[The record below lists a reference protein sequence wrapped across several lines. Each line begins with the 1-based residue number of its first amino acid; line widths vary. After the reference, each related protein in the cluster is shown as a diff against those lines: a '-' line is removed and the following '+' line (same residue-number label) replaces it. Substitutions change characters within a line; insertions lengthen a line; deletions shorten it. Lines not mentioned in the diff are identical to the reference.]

1 MSKAKKKVRWDDP
14 ALTRLFRYALPYK
27 WQLVM
32 ASIWIVGA
40 ASMSSLTATLL
51 GKLTDLGFYE
61 KEPWVI
67 VAAPATLIGV
77 TLLYAVSTVMSTYLL
92 TKISQSML
100 VTLRTELFA
109 RILHWPFSNYQSHS
123 TGLVCSKFVNEAN
136 IALGGAV
143 SAAIILVRDSLQ
155 IIALFAVL
163 FWQNWQLTLVALVV
177 GPVGALIM
185 RAISQRTKR
194 IVKASQAAI
203 AGILSRV
210 QESYKAER
218 LVKISD
224 TYDFEMDRF
233 RPINQKIRRTELKR
247 QIMQGL
253 GTPVTQVITMSGVAV
268 VVAYALFEAQA
279 GRLTIG
285 EFITFLSAMMLLM
298 PPLQHLAGLN
308 ATFASISVAAK
319 SIFDTMDE
327 AVEDDKGTVELK
339 DVKGA
344 IEFKD
349 VHLTYPGTTREA
361 IKGVTF
367 SVRPG
372 EHVALV
378 GLSGSGKSSMVNL
391 VPRFW
396 SVTSGAVTVD
406 GVNVEDCTLTS
417 LRNHIAVV
425 SQNVILFDTTIR
437 ENIAYGMPEVSEAA
451 IEKAVEAAALTEVV
465 AALPKG
471 LDTPVGE
478 AGGLLSGGQKQRI
491 SIARALLKDAP
502 ILILDEAT
510 SALDSESENQ
520 IKEALETLMR
530 GRTCLTVAH
539 RLSTIDRADRI
550 VVMQYG
556 VIVEEGTPAELLAK
570 GGAYARMVRLQTG
583 VGRECC
589 NFPDNK
595 KASKNTL

>member
-1 MSKAKKKVRWDDP
+1 MSKTKKKVRWDDP

-61 KEPWVI
+61 KESWVI
-67 VAAPATLIGV
+67 AAAPATLIGV

-109 RILHWPFSNYQSHS
+109 RILHWPFANYQSHS

-233 RPINQKIRRTELKR
+233 RTINQKIRRTELKR

-327 AVEDDKGTVELK
+327 AVEEDKGTVELK
-339 DVKGA
+339 NVKGA

-361 IKGVTF
+361 IKGVTL
-367 SVRPG
+367 SVRSG

-425 SQNVILFDTTIR
+425 SQNVILFDTTVR
-437 ENIAYGMPEVSEAA
+437 ENIAYGMPEASEAA
-451 IEKAVEAAALTEVV
+451 IEKAVEAAALAEVV

-550 VVMQYG
+550 VVMQDG

-583 VGRECC
+583 VGREC
-589 NFPDNK
+589 
-595 KASKNTL
+595 

>member
-32 ASIWIVGA
+32 ASVWIVGA

-51 GKLTDLGFYE
+51 GRLTDLGFYE
-61 KEPWVI
+61 KESWVI
-67 VAAPATLIGV
+67 AAAPATLIGV

-92 TKISQSML
+92 TKISQSMM

-109 RILHWPFSNYQSHS
+109 RILHWPFANYQSHS

-155 IIALFAVL
+155 IVALFAVL

-247 QIMQGL
+247 QVMQGL

-327 AVEDDKGTVELK
+327 AVEEDKGTVELK
-339 DVKGA
+339 NVKGA

-349 VHLTYPGTTREA
+349 VRLTYPGTTREA
-361 IKGVTF
+361 IKGVTL

-396 SVTSGAVTVD
+396 RVSSGAVTVD
-406 GVNVEDCTLTS
+406 GVNVEDCTLAS
-417 LRNHIAVV
+417 LRDHIAVV
-425 SQNVILFDTTIR
+425 SQNVILFDTTVR
-437 ENIAYGMPEVSEAA
+437 ENIVYGMPGVSEAV
-451 IEKAVEAAALTEVV
+451 IEKAVKAAALTEVV

-550 VVMQYG
+550 VVMQDG

-583 VGRECC
+583 VGREC
-589 NFPDNK
+589 
-595 KASKNTL
+595 

>member
-1 MSKAKKKVRWDDP
+1 MSKTKKKVRWDDP

-32 ASIWIVGA
+32 ASVWIVGA

-51 GKLTDLGFYE
+51 GRLTDLGFYE
-61 KEPWVI
+61 KESWVI
-67 VAAPATLIGV
+67 AAAPATLIGV

-109 RILHWPFSNYQSHS
+109 RILHWPFVNYQSHS

-233 RPINQKIRRTELKR
+233 RTINQKIRRTELKR

-361 IKGVTF
+361 IKGVTL

-437 ENIAYGMPEVSEAA
+437 ENIAYGMSEVSEVA

-491 SIARALLKDAP
+491 SMARALLKDAP

-550 VVMQYG
+550 VVMQDG
-556 VIVEEGTPAELLAK
+556 VIVEEGTPAELMAK

-583 VGRECC
+583 VGREC
-589 NFPDNK
+589 
-595 KASKNTL
+595 

>member
-32 ASIWIVGA
+32 ASVWIVGA

-61 KEPWVI
+61 KESWVI
-67 VAAPATLIGV
+67 AAAPATLIGV

-109 RILHWPFSNYQSHS
+109 RILHWPFANYQSHS

-327 AVEDDKGTVELK
+327 AVEEDKGTVELK
-339 DVKGA
+339 DVRGA

-361 IKGVTF
+361 IKGVTL

-451 IEKAVEAAALTEVV
+451 IEKAVEAAALKEVV
-465 AALPKG
+465 ATLPKG

-520 IKEALETLMR
+520 IKEALEMLMK

-550 VVMQYG
+550 VVMQDG
-556 VIVEEGTPAELLAK
+556 EIVEEGAPAELLAK

-583 VGRECC
+583 VGREC
-589 NFPDNK
+589 
-595 KASKNTL
+595 

>member
-32 ASIWIVGA
+32 ASVWIVGA

-61 KEPWVI
+61 KESWVI
-67 VAAPATLIGV
+67 AAAPATLIGV

-92 TKISQSML
+92 TKISQSIL

-109 RILHWPFSNYQSHS
+109 RILHWPFANYQSHS

-319 SIFDTMDE
+319 SISDTMDE

-349 VHLTYPGTTREA
+349 VRLTYPGTTREA
-361 IKGVTF
+361 IKGVTL

-406 GVNVEDCTLTS
+406 GVNVEDCTLAS

-437 ENIAYGMPEVSEAA
+437 ENITYGMPEVSEAA
-451 IEKAVEAAALTEVV
+451 IEKAMEAAALTEVV

-550 VVMQYG
+550 VVMQDG

-583 VGRECC
+583 VGREC
-589 NFPDNK
+589 
-595 KASKNTL
+595 

>member
-1 MSKAKKKVRWDDP
+1 MSKTKKKVRWDDP

-32 ASIWIVGA
+32 ATIWIVGA
-40 ASMSSLTATLL
+40 ASMSSLAATLL
-51 GKLTDLGFYE
+51 GRLTDLGFYE

-67 VAAPATLIGV
+67 AAAPATLIGV

-109 RILHWPFSNYQSHS
+109 RILHWPFANYQSHS

-233 RPINQKIRRTELKR
+233 RTINQKIRRTELKR

-327 AVEDDKGTVELK
+327 AVEEDKGTVELK
-339 DVKGA
+339 NVKGA

-361 IKGVTF
+361 IKGVTL

-406 GVNVEDCTLTS
+406 GVNVEDCTLAS
-417 LRNHIAVV
+417 LRDHIAVV

-437 ENIAYGMPEVSEAA
+437 ENIAYGMLEASEAA

-465 AALPKG
+465 ALPKG

-520 IKEALETLMR
+520 IKEALETLMK

-550 VVMQYG
+550 VVMQDG
-556 VIVEEGTPAELLAK
+556 VIVEEGTPTELMAK

-583 VGRECC
+583 SIER
-589 NFPDNK
+589 
-595 KASKNTL
+595 

>member
-1 MSKAKKKVRWDDP
+1 MSKTKKKVRWDDP

-67 VAAPATLIGV
+67 AAAPATLIGV

-109 RILHWPFSNYQSHS
+109 RILHWPFANYQSHS

-233 RPINQKIRRTELKR
+233 RLINQKIRRTELKR

-327 AVEDDKGTVELK
+327 AVEEDKGTVELK
-339 DVKGA
+339 DVRGA

-349 VHLTYPGTTREA
+349 VHLTYPGNTREA
-361 IKGVTF
+361 IKGVTL

-396 SVTSGAVTVD
+396 SVTSGTVTVD

-451 IEKAVEAAALTEVV
+451 IEKAVEAAALREVV

-520 IKEALETLMR
+520 IKEALETLMK

-539 RLSTIDRADRI
+539 RLSTIDHADRI
-550 VVMQYG
+550 VVMQDG
-556 VIVEEGTPAELLAK
+556 VIVEEGTPAELMEK

-583 VGRECC
+583 RSIY
-589 NFPDNK
+589 F
-595 KASKNTL
+595 

>member
-67 VAAPATLIGV
+67 AAAPATLIGV

-100 VTLRTELFA
+100 VTLRTELLA
-109 RILHWPFSNYQSHS
+109 RILHWPFANYQSHS

-327 AVEDDKGTVELK
+327 AVEEDKGTVELK
-339 DVKGA
+339 NVKGA

-361 IKGVTF
+361 IKGVTL

-417 LRNHIAVV
+417 LRDHIAVV
-425 SQNVILFDTTIR
+425 SQNVIFFDATIW
-437 ENIAYGMPEVSEAA
+437 ENIAYGLTHVTDEAVQ
-451 IEKAVEAAALTEVV
+451 KAVESAALTDVI
-465 AALPKG
+465 AALPQG

-478 AGGLLSGGQKQRI
+478 AGSLLSGGQKQRI

-520 IKEALETLMR
+520 IKEALETLMK

-550 VVMQYG
+550 VVMKDG
-556 VIVEEGTPAELLAK
+556 AIVEAGTPEELMARD
-570 GGAYARMVRLQTG
+570 GAYARMVRLQK
-583 VGRECC
+583 GRR
-589 NFPDNK
+589 
-595 KASKNTL
+595 

>member
-1 MSKAKKKVRWDDP
+1 MSKEKKKVRWDDP

-32 ASIWIVGA
+32 ASVWIVGA

-61 KEPWVI
+61 KESWVI
-67 VAAPATLIGV
+67 AAAPATLIGV

-92 TKISQSML
+92 TKISQSIL

-247 QIMQGL
+247 QVMQGL

-327 AVEDDKGTVELK
+327 AVEEDKGTVELK
-339 DVKGA
+339 NVKGA

-361 IKGVTF
+361 IKGVTL
-367 SVRPG
+367 SVRSG

-425 SQNVILFDTTIR
+425 SQNVILFDTTVR

-451 IEKAVEAAALTEVV
+451 IEKAVEAAALKEVV
-465 AALPKG
+465 AALPQG

-530 GRTCLTVAH
+530 GRTCLTIAH

-550 VVMQYG
+550 VVMQDG
-556 VIVEEGTPAELLAK
+556 AIVEEGTPAELLAK
-570 GGAYARMVRLQTG
+570 GGAYARMVSLQTG
-583 VGRECC
+583 VGREC
-589 NFPDNK
+589 
-595 KASKNTL
+595 

>member
-32 ASIWIVGA
+32 ASVWIVGA

-67 VAAPATLIGV
+67 AAAPATLIGV

-109 RILHWPFSNYQSHS
+109 RILHWPFANYQSHS

-327 AVEDDKGTVELK
+327 AVEEDKGTVGLK
-339 DVKGA
+339 NIKGA

-349 VHLTYPGTTREA
+349 VRLTYPGTTREA
-361 IKGVTF
+361 IKGVTL

-406 GVNVEDCTLTS
+406 GVNVEDCTLAS

-437 ENIAYGMPEVSEAA
+437 ENIAYGMPEVSEAT

-478 AGGLLSGGQKQRI
+478 AGSLLSGGQKQRI

-520 IKEALETLMR
+520 IKEALEILMK

-550 VVMQYG
+550 VVMQDG
-556 VIVEEGTPAELLAK
+556 VIVEEGMPAELLAK

-583 VGRECC
+583 VGREC
-589 NFPDNK
+589 
-595 KASKNTL
+595 

>member
-67 VAAPATLIGV
+67 AAAPATLIGV

-109 RILHWPFSNYQSHS
+109 RILHWPFANYQSHS

-233 RPINQKIRRTELKR
+233 RLINQKIRRTELKR

-327 AVEDDKGTVELK
+327 AVEEDKGTVELK
-339 DVKGA
+339 NVKGA

-349 VHLTYPGTTREA
+349 VRLTYPGTTREA
-361 IKGVTF
+361 IKGVTL

-425 SQNVILFDTTIR
+425 SQNVILFDTTVR
-437 ENIAYGMPEVSEAA
+437 ENIAYGMPEVSETA

-478 AGGLLSGGQKQRI
+478 AGGLLSGGQKQRV

-520 IKEALETLMR
+520 IKEALETLMK

-550 VVMQYG
+550 VVMQDG
-556 VIVEEGTPAELLAK
+556 VIVEEGTPAVLLAK
-570 GGAYARMVRLQTG
+570 GGVYARMVKLQTG
-583 VGRECC
+583 
-589 NFPDNK
+589 
-595 KASKNTL
+595 S

>member
-1 MSKAKKKVRWDDP
+1 MSKVKKKVRWDDP
-14 ALTRLFRYALPYK
+14 ALTRLFHYALPYK

-32 ASIWIVGA
+32 ASVWIVGA

-51 GKLTDLGFYE
+51 GRLTDLGFYE
-61 KEPWVI
+61 KESWVI
-67 VAAPATLIGV
+67 AAAPATLIGV

-109 RILHWPFSNYQSHS
+109 RILHWPFANYQSHS

-185 RAISQRTKR
+185 RVISQRTKR

-361 IKGVTF
+361 IKGVTL

-406 GVNVEDCTLTS
+406 GVNVEDCTLAS

-550 VVMQYG
+550 VVMQDG

-570 GGAYARMVRLQTG
+570 GGAYAWMVRLQTG
-583 VGRECC
+583 VGREC
-589 NFPDNK
+589 
-595 KASKNTL
+595 

>member
-1 MSKAKKKVRWDDP
+1 MSKTKKKVRWGDP

-67 VAAPATLIGV
+67 AAAPATLIGV

-109 RILHWPFSNYQSHS
+109 RILHWPFANYQSHS

-247 QIMQGL
+247 QVMQGL

-327 AVEDDKGTVELK
+327 AVEEDKGTVELK
-339 DVKGA
+339 NVQGA

-349 VHLTYPGTTREA
+349 VRLTYPGTTREA
-361 IKGVTF
+361 IKGVTL

-465 AALPKG
+465 EALPKG

-550 VVMQYG
+550 VVMQDG

-583 VGRECC
+583 VGREC
-589 NFPDNK
+589 
-595 KASKNTL
+595 

>member
-14 ALTRLFRYALPYK
+14 ALTRLFRYARPYK

-32 ASIWIVGA
+32 ASVWIVGA

-67 VAAPATLIGV
+67 AAAPATLIGV

-92 TKISQSML
+92 TKISQSIL

-109 RILHWPFSNYQSHS
+109 RILHWPFANYQSHS

-233 RPINQKIRRTELKR
+233 RPVNQKIRRTELKR

-349 VHLTYPGTTREA
+349 VRLTYPGTTREA
-361 IKGVTF
+361 IKGVTL

-451 IEKAVEAAALTEVV
+451 IEKAMEAAALTEVV

-520 IKEALETLMR
+520 IKEALETLMK

-550 VVMQYG
+550 VVMQDG
-556 VIVEEGTPAELLAK
+556 EIVEEGAPAELLAK

-583 VGRECC
+583 VGREC
-589 NFPDNK
+589 
-595 KASKNTL
+595 

>member
-51 GKLTDLGFYE
+51 GRLTDLGFYE

-67 VAAPATLIGV
+67 AAAPATLIGV

-92 TKISQSML
+92 TKISQSIL

-109 RILHWPFSNYQSHS
+109 RILHWPFANYQSHS

-247 QIMQGL
+247 QVMQGL

-327 AVEDDKGTVELK
+327 AVDEDKGTVELK
-339 DVKGA
+339 NVKGA

-361 IKGVTF
+361 IKGVTL

-396 SVTSGAVTVD
+396 RVSSGAVTVD

-425 SQNVILFDTTIR
+425 SQNVILFDTTVR

-478 AGGLLSGGQKQRI
+478 AGSLLSGGQKQRI

-520 IKEALETLMR
+520 IKEALEILMK

-550 VVMQYG
+550 VVMQDG
-556 VIVEEGTPAELLAK
+556 VIVEEGTPVELLAR
-570 GGAYARMVRLQTG
+570 GGAYARMVRLQRG
-583 VGRECC
+583 
-589 NFPDNK
+589 NIKDN
-595 KASKNTL
+595 

>member
-32 ASIWIVGA
+32 ASVWIVGA

-61 KEPWVI
+61 KESWVI
-67 VAAPATLIGV
+67 AAAPATLIGV

-109 RILHWPFSNYQSHS
+109 RILHWPFANYQSHS

-327 AVEDDKGTVELK
+327 AVEEDKGTVELK
-339 DVKGA
+339 NVKGA
-344 IEFKD
+344 IDFKD

-361 IKGVTF
+361 IKGVTL

-550 VVMQYG
+550 VVMQDG

-583 VGRECC
+583 VGREC
-589 NFPDNK
+589 
-595 KASKNTL
+595 

>member
-61 KEPWVI
+61 KESWVI
-67 VAAPATLIGV
+67 AAAPATLIGV

-109 RILHWPFSNYQSHS
+109 RILHWPFANYQSHS

-327 AVEDDKGTVELK
+327 AVEEDKGTVELK
-339 DVKGA
+339 NVQGA

-349 VHLTYPGTTREA
+349 VRLTYPGTTREA
-361 IKGVTF
+361 IKGVTL

-406 GVNVEDCTLTS
+406 GVNVEDCTLAS
-417 LRNHIAVV
+417 LRDHIAVV

-520 IKEALETLMR
+520 IKEALEMLMK

-550 VVMQYG
+550 VVMQDG

-583 VGRECC
+583 SIER
-589 NFPDNK
+589 
-595 KASKNTL
+595 

>member
-1 MSKAKKKVRWDDP
+1 MSKTKKKVRWDDP

-61 KEPWVI
+61 KESWVI
-67 VAAPATLIGV
+67 AAAPATLIGV

-109 RILHWPFSNYQSHS
+109 RILHWPFANYQSHS

-319 SIFDTMDE
+319 SIFNTMDE
-327 AVEDDKGTVELK
+327 AVEEDKGTVELK

-361 IKGVTF
+361 IKGVTL

-417 LRNHIAVV
+417 LRDHIAVV
-425 SQNVILFDTTIR
+425 SQNVMLFDTTIR
-437 ENIAYGMPEVSEAA
+437 ENIAYGMPEVSEAV

-465 AALPKG
+465 EALPKG

-520 IKEALETLMR
+520 IKEALEILMK

-550 VVMQYG
+550 VVMQDG

-583 VGRECC
+583 VGREC
-589 NFPDNK
+589 
-595 KASKNTL
+595 

>member
-14 ALTRLFRYALPYK
+14 ALTRLFRYALTYK

-67 VAAPATLIGV
+67 AAAPATLIGV

-100 VTLRTELFA
+100 VTLRTELFT
-109 RILHWPFSNYQSHS
+109 RILHWPFANYQSHS

-224 TYDFEMDRF
+224 TYDLEMDRF

-361 IKGVTF
+361 IKGVTL

-437 ENIAYGMPEVSEAA
+437 ENIAYGMPEVSEEA

-550 VVMQYG
+550 VVMQDG

-583 VGRECC
+583 VGREC
-589 NFPDNK
+589 
-595 KASKNTL
+595 

>member
-1 MSKAKKKVRWDDP
+1 MSKVKKKVRWDDP

-27 WQLVM
+27 WQLAL
-32 ASIWIVGA
+32 ASVWILGA

-61 KEPWVI
+61 QQPWVI
-67 VAAPATLIGV
+67 AAAPATLIGV

-92 TKISQSML
+92 TKISQSIL
-100 VTLRTELFA
+100 VTLRTELFG
-109 RILHWPFSNYQSHS
+109 RILHWPFAAYQSHP

-163 FWQNWQLTLVALVV
+163 FWQNWQLTLVALIV

-194 IVKASQAAI
+194 IVRESQSAI

-224 TYDFEMDRF
+224 TYDFEMARF
-233 RPINQKIRRTELKR
+233 RPINQKIRQTELKR

-253 GTPVTQVITMSGVAV
+253 GTPVTQVVTMSGVAV

-308 ATFASISVAAK
+308 ATFASISVAAR
-319 SIFDTMDE
+319 SIFGTMDE
-327 AVEDDKGTVELK
+327 AVEEDKGTVELK
-339 DVKGA
+339 NVKGA

-361 IKGVTF
+361 IKGVTL

-425 SQNVILFDTTIR
+425 SQNVILFDTTVR
-437 ENIAYGMPEVSEAA
+437 ENIAYGMPKVSEAA

-478 AGGLLSGGQKQRI
+478 AGSLLSGGQKQRI

-520 IKEALETLMR
+520 IKEALEMLMK

-550 VVMQYG
+550 VVMQDG

-570 GGAYARMVRLQTG
+570 GGEYARMVRLQTG
-583 VGRECC
+583 LSLTC
-589 NFPDNK
+589 
-595 KASKNTL
+595 

>member
-61 KEPWVI
+61 KESWVI
-67 VAAPATLIGV
+67 AAAPATLIGV

-109 RILHWPFSNYQSHS
+109 RILHWPFANYQSHS

-224 TYDFEMDRF
+224 TYDFEMARF

-308 ATFASISVAAK
+308 ATIASISVAAK

-327 AVEDDKGTVELK
+327 AVEEDKGTVELK
-339 DVKGA
+339 DVRGA

-349 VHLTYPGTTREA
+349 VRLTYPGTTREA
-361 IKGVTF
+361 IKGVTL

-396 SVTSGAVTVD
+396 SVTSGTVTVD
-406 GVNVEDCTLTS
+406 GVNVKDCTLTS

-425 SQNVILFDTTIR
+425 SQNVILFDTTVR

-520 IKEALETLMR
+520 IKEALETLMK

-550 VVMQYG
+550 VVMQDG
-556 VIVEEGTPAELLAK
+556 VIVEEGTPAELMAK
-570 GGAYARMVRLQTG
+570 EGAYARMVRLQTG
-583 VGRECC
+583 IGQI
-589 NFPDNK
+589 
-595 KASKNTL
+595 

>member
-61 KEPWVI
+61 KESWVI
-67 VAAPATLIGV
+67 AAAPATLIGV

-109 RILHWPFSNYQSHS
+109 RILHWPFANYQSHP

-163 FWQNWQLTLVALVV
+163 FCQNWQLTLVALVV

-349 VHLTYPGTTREA
+349 VRLTYPGTTREA
-361 IKGVTF
+361 IKGVTL

-417 LRNHIAVV
+417 LRDHIAVV

-437 ENIAYGMPEVSEAA
+437 ENIAYGMLKASEAA
-451 IEKAVEAAALTEVV
+451 IEKAVEAAALTDVV

-520 IKEALETLMR
+520 IKEALETLMK

-550 VVMQYG
+550 VVMQDG
-556 VIVEEGTPAELLAK
+556 EIVEEGAPAELLAK

-583 VGRECC
+583 VGREC
-589 NFPDNK
+589 
-595 KASKNTL
+595 

>member
-1 MSKAKKKVRWDDP
+1 MSKTKKKVRWDDP

-51 GKLTDLGFYE
+51 GRLTDLGFYE
-61 KEPWVI
+61 KESWVI
-67 VAAPATLIGV
+67 AAAPATLIGV

-92 TKISQSML
+92 TKISQSIL

-109 RILHWPFSNYQSHS
+109 RILHWPFANYQSHS

-194 IVKASQAAI
+194 IVKASQSAI

-339 DVKGA
+339 DIKGA

-361 IKGVTF
+361 IKGVTL

-406 GVNVEDCTLTS
+406 GVNVEDCTLAS

-478 AGGLLSGGQKQRI
+478 AGSLLSGGQKQRI

-520 IKEALETLMR
+520 IKEALEILMK

-550 VVMQYG
+550 VVMQDG

-583 VGRECC
+583 VSREC
-589 NFPDNK
+589 
-595 KASKNTL
+595 

>member
-61 KEPWVI
+61 KESWVI
-67 VAAPATLIGV
+67 AAAPATLIGV

-203 AGILSRV
+203 AGILSRA

-327 AVEDDKGTVELK
+327 AVEEDKGTVELK
-339 DVKGA
+339 DVRGA

-361 IKGVTF
+361 IKGVTL

-425 SQNVILFDTTIR
+425 SQNVMLFDTTVR
-437 ENIAYGMPEVSEAA
+437 ENIAYGMPEVSAGA
-451 IEKAVEAAALTEVV
+451 IEKAVEAAALKEVV
-465 AALPKG
+465 ATLPKG

-520 IKEALETLMR
+520 IKEALETLMK

-539 RLSTIDRADRI
+539 RLSTIDCADRI
-550 VVMQYG
+550 VVMQDG
-556 VIVEEGTPAELLAK
+556 VIVEEGAPAELMK
-570 GGAYARMVRLQTG
+570 INGIYARMVKLQRG
-583 VGRECC
+583 
-589 NFPDNK
+589 DN
-595 KASKNTL
+595 ADIN

>member
-1 MSKAKKKVRWDDP
+1 M
-14 ALTRLFRYALPYK
+14 
-27 WQLVM
+27 M
-32 ASIWIVGA
+32 ASVWIVGA

-51 GKLTDLGFYE
+51 GRLTDLGFYE
-61 KEPWVI
+61 KESWVI
-67 VAAPATLIGV
+67 AAAPATLIGV

-109 RILHWPFSNYQSHS
+109 RILHWPFANYQSHS

-327 AVEDDKGTVELK
+327 AVEEDKGTVELK
-339 DVKGA
+339 NVKGA

-349 VHLTYPGTTREA
+349 VRLTYPGTTREA
-361 IKGVTF
+361 IKGVTL
-367 SVRPG
+367 SVRSG

-425 SQNVILFDTTIR
+425 SQNVILFDTTVR

-451 IEKAVEAAALTEVV
+451 IEKAVEAAALKEVV
-465 AALPKG
+465 AALPQG

-530 GRTCLTVAH
+530 GRTCLTIAH

-550 VVMQYG
+550 VVMQDG
-556 VIVEEGTPAELLAK
+556 AIVEEGTPAELLAK

-583 VGRECC
+583 VGREC
-589 NFPDNK
+589 
-595 KASKNTL
+595 

>member
-61 KEPWVI
+61 KESWVI
-67 VAAPATLIGV
+67 AAAPATLIGV

-92 TKISQSML
+92 TKISQSIL

-109 RILHWPFSNYQSHS
+109 RILHWPFANYQSHS

-210 QESYKAER
+210 QESYKVER

-327 AVEDDKGTVELK
+327 AVEEDKGTVELK
-339 DVKGA
+339 NVKGA

-361 IKGVTF
+361 IKGVTL

-396 SVTSGAVTVD
+396 SVTSGVVTVD
-406 GVNVEDCTLTS
+406 GINVEDCTLTS

-425 SQNVILFDTTIR
+425 SQNVILFDATIR

-520 IKEALETLMR
+520 IKEALELLMK

-550 VVMQYG
+550 VVMQDG

-570 GGAYARMVRLQTG
+570 RGAYARMVSLQTG
-583 VGRECC
+583 VGREC
-589 NFPDNK
+589 
-595 KASKNTL
+595 

>member
-32 ASIWIVGA
+32 ASVWIVGA

-67 VAAPATLIGV
+67 AAAPATLIGV

-109 RILHWPFSNYQSHS
+109 RILHWPFANYQSHS

-327 AVEDDKGTVELK
+327 AVEEDKGTVELK
-339 DVKGA
+339 NVKGA

-349 VHLTYPGTTREA
+349 VHLTYPETTREA
-361 IKGVTF
+361 IKGVTL

-406 GVNVEDCTLTS
+406 GVDVEDCTLAS

-425 SQNVILFDTTIR
+425 SQNVILFGTTVR

-465 AALPKG
+465 AALPQG

-520 IKEALETLMR
+520 IKEALETLMK

-550 VVMQYG
+550 VVMQDG

-583 VGRECC
+583 VGREC
-589 NFPDNK
+589 
-595 KASKNTL
+595 

>member
-1 MSKAKKKVRWDDP
+1 MSKTKKKVRWDDP
-14 ALTRLFRYALPYK
+14 ALTRLFHYALPYK

-32 ASIWIVGA
+32 ASVWIVGA

-51 GKLTDLGFYE
+51 GRLTDLGFYE
-61 KEPWVI
+61 KESWVI
-67 VAAPATLIGV
+67 AAAPATLIGV

-109 RILHWPFSNYQSHS
+109 RILHWPFANYQSHS

-327 AVEDDKGTVELK
+327 AVEEDKGTVELK
-339 DVKGA
+339 NVKGA

-361 IKGVTF
+361 IKGVTL
-367 SVRPG
+367 SVLPG

-406 GVNVEDCTLTS
+406 GVDVEDCTLTS

-437 ENIAYGMPEVSEAA
+437 ENIAYGMPEVSEVA

-550 VVMQYG
+550 VVMQDG
-556 VIVEEGTPAELLAK
+556 EIVEEGAPAELLAK

-583 VGRECC
+583 VGREC
-589 NFPDNK
+589 
-595 KASKNTL
+595 

>member
-51 GKLTDLGFYE
+51 GRLTDLGFYE
-61 KEPWVI
+61 KESWVI
-67 VAAPATLIGV
+67 AAAPATLIGV

-92 TKISQSML
+92 TKISQSIL

-109 RILHWPFSNYQSHS
+109 RILHWPFANYQSHS

-298 PPLQHLAGLN
+298 SPLQHLAGLN
-308 ATFASISVAAK
+308 GTFASISVAAK

-327 AVEDDKGTVELK
+327 AVEEDKGTVELK
-339 DVKGA
+339 NVQGA

-349 VHLTYPGTTREA
+349 VRLTYPGTTREA
-361 IKGVTF
+361 IKGVTL

-425 SQNVILFDTTIR
+425 SQNVILFDTTVR

-451 IEKAVEAAALTEVV
+451 IEKAVEAAALKEVV
-465 AALPKG
+465 AALPQG

-550 VVMQYG
+550 VVMQDG
-556 VIVEEGTPAELLAK
+556 AIVEEGTPAELLAK

-583 VGRECC
+583 VGREC
-589 NFPDNK
+589 
-595 KASKNTL
+595 

>member
-1 MSKAKKKVRWDDP
+1 MSKTKKKVRWDDP

-51 GKLTDLGFYE
+51 GRLTDLGFYE
-61 KEPWVI
+61 QEPWVI
-67 VAAPATLIGV
+67 AAAPATLIGV

-109 RILHWPFSNYQSHS
+109 RILHWPFANYQSHS

-308 ATFASISVAAK
+308 ATFASIRVSAK

-327 AVEDDKGTVELK
+327 AVEEDKGTVELK
-339 DVKGA
+339 DVRGA

-349 VHLTYPGTTREA
+349 VHLTYPETTREA
-361 IKGVTF
+361 IKGVTL

-417 LRNHIAVV
+417 LRNYIAVV
-425 SQNVILFDTTIR
+425 SQNVILFDTTVR

-471 LDTPVGE
+471 LDTSVGE

-520 IKEALETLMR
+520 IKEALETLMK

-550 VVMQYG
+550 VVMSDG
-556 VIVEEGTPAELLAK
+556 KIVEEGTPAELLAR

-583 VGRECC
+583 M
-589 NFPDNK
+589 
-595 KASKNTL
+595 T

>member
-61 KEPWVI
+61 KESWVI
-67 VAAPATLIGV
+67 AAAPATLIGV

-92 TKISQSML
+92 TKISQSIL

-109 RILHWPFSNYQSHS
+109 RILHWPFANYQSHS

-233 RPINQKIRRTELKR
+233 RTINQKIRRTELKR

-361 IKGVTF
+361 IKGVTL

-451 IEKAVEAAALTEVV
+451 IEKAVEAAALPEVV

-520 IKEALETLMR
+520 IKEALETLMK

-539 RLSTIDRADRI
+539 RLSTIDCADRI
-550 VVMQYG
+550 VVMQDG
-556 VIVEEGTPAELLAK
+556 VIVEEGAPAELMK
-570 GGAYARMVRLQTG
+570 INGIYARMVKLQRG
-583 VGRECC
+583 IMQI
-589 NFPDNK
+589 
-595 KASKNTL
+595 

>member
-61 KEPWVI
+61 KESWVI
-67 VAAPATLIGV
+67 AAAPATLIGV

-109 RILHWPFSNYQSHS
+109 RILHWPFANYQSHS

-327 AVEDDKGTVELK
+327 AVEEDKGTVELK
-339 DVKGA
+339 DVRGA

-361 IKGVTF
+361 IKGVTL

-451 IEKAVEAAALTEVV
+451 IEKAMEAAALTEVV

-520 IKEALETLMR
+520 IKEALETLMQ

-550 VVMQYG
+550 VVMQDG

-570 GGAYARMVRLQTG
+570 GGAYARMVKLQMG
-583 VGRECC
+583 
-589 NFPDNK
+589 K
-595 KASKNTL
+595 

>member
-14 ALTRLFRYALPYK
+14 ALTRLFHYALPYK

-32 ASIWIVGA
+32 ASVWIVGA

-51 GKLTDLGFYE
+51 GRLTDLGFYE
-61 KEPWVI
+61 KESWVI
-67 VAAPATLIGV
+67 AAAPATLIGV

-109 RILHWPFSNYQSHS
+109 RILHWPFANYQSHS

-163 FWQNWQLTLVALVV
+163 FWQNWQLTLVALIV

-327 AVEDDKGTVELK
+327 AVEEDKGTVELK
-339 DVKGA
+339 KVKGA

-349 VHLTYPGTTREA
+349 VRLTYPGTTRKA
-361 IKGVTF
+361 IKGVTL

-520 IKEALETLMR
+520 IKEALETLMK

-550 VVMQYG
+550 VVMKDG

-570 GGAYARMVRLQTG
+570 GGAYARMVRLQAG
-583 VGRECC
+583 M
-589 NFPDNK
+589 PI
-595 KASKNTL
+595 

>member
-61 KEPWVI
+61 KESWVI
-67 VAAPATLIGV
+67 AAAPATLIGV

-92 TKISQSML
+92 TKISQSIL

-109 RILHWPFSNYQSHS
+109 RILHWPFANYQSHS

-210 QESYKAER
+210 QESYQAER

-247 QIMQGL
+247 QVMQGL

-361 IKGVTF
+361 IKGVTL

-396 SVTSGAVTVD
+396 RVSSGAVTVD

-425 SQNVILFDTTIR
+425 SQNVILFDTTVR

-550 VVMQYG
+550 VVMQDG

-583 VGRECC
+583 VGREC
-589 NFPDNK
+589 
-595 KASKNTL
+595 

>member
-14 ALTRLFRYALPYK
+14 TLTRLFRYALPYK

-32 ASIWIVGA
+32 ASVWIVGA

-61 KEPWVI
+61 KELWVI
-67 VAAPATLIGV
+67 AAAPATLIGV

-92 TKISQSML
+92 TKISQSIL

-327 AVEDDKGTVELK
+327 AVEEDKGTVELK
-339 DVKGA
+339 NVQGA

-349 VHLTYPGTTREA
+349 VRLTYPGTTREA
-361 IKGVTF
+361 IKGVTL

-406 GVNVEDCTLTS
+406 GVNVEDCTLAS

-425 SQNVILFDTTIR
+425 SQNVILFDATIW
-437 ENIAYGMPEVSEAA
+437 ENIVYGLSNVTDEAVQ
-451 IEKAVEAAALTEVV
+451 KAVESAALTDVI
-465 AALPKG
+465 AALPQG

-478 AGGLLSGGQKQRI
+478 AGSLLSGGQKQRI
-491 SIARALLKDAP
+491 SIARALLKNAP

-520 IKEALETLMR
+520 IKEALETLMK

-539 RLSTIDRADRI
+539 RLSMIDRADRI
-550 VVMQYG
+550 VVMKNG
-556 VIVEEGTPAELLAK
+556 EIVEEGTPAELMAK
-570 GGAYARMVRLQTG
+570 DGAYAKMVRLQTG
-583 VGRECC
+583 VVE
-589 NFPDNK
+589 
-595 KASKNTL
+595 

>member
-32 ASIWIVGA
+32 ASVWIVGA

-67 VAAPATLIGV
+67 AAAPATLIGV

-268 VVAYALFEAQA
+268 VVAYALFEAQV

-327 AVEDDKGTVELK
+327 AVEEDKGTVELK
-339 DVKGA
+339 NVKGA
-344 IEFKD
+344 IEFRD
-349 VHLTYPGTTREA
+349 VRLTYPGTTREA
-361 IKGVTF
+361 IKGVTL

-406 GVNVEDCTLTS
+406 GVNVEDCTLAS

-451 IEKAVEAAALTEVV
+451 IEKAVEAAALKEVV
-465 AALPKG
+465 AMLPKG

-520 IKEALETLMR
+520 IKEALEMLMK

-550 VVMQYG
+550 VVMQDG
-556 VIVEEGTPAELLAK
+556 EIVEEGAPAELLAK

-583 VGRECC
+583 VGREC
-589 NFPDNK
+589 
-595 KASKNTL
+595 

>member
-32 ASIWIVGA
+32 ASVWIVGA

-67 VAAPATLIGV
+67 AAAPATLIGV

-92 TKISQSML
+92 TKISQSIL

-109 RILHWPFSNYQSHS
+109 RILHWPFANYQSHS

-247 QIMQGL
+247 QVMQGL

-349 VHLTYPGTTREA
+349 VRLTYPGTTREA
-361 IKGVTF
+361 IKGVTL

-406 GVNVEDCTLTS
+406 GVNVEDCSLTS

-425 SQNVILFDTTIR
+425 SQNVILFDTTVR
-437 ENIAYGMPEVSEAA
+437 ENIAYGMPEVSEEA
-451 IEKAVEAAALTEVV
+451 IEKAVEAAALTDVV

-520 IKEALETLMR
+520 IKEALETLMK

-583 VGRECC
+583 VGREC
-589 NFPDNK
+589 
-595 KASKNTL
+595 